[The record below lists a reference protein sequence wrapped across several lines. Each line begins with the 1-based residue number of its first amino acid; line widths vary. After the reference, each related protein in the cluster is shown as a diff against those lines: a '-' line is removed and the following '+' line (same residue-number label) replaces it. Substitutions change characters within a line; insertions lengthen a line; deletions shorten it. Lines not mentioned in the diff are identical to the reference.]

1 MPITINKKINQ
12 HNAITEATY
21 KIRLSE
27 KRLILACI
35 AQIKHDEPLKD
46 FYEINAKDFSN
57 LYGISINAAYSE
69 LQQVTETLYERSVI
83 IKDIYKKTRTKFRW
97 VEAIQYYDGE
107 GKIGIQFTKW
117 IAPYL
122 SALNEQYTSY
132 RLSAIANMKSI
143 YSLRLYELLIQF
155 RNTSNRVI
163 TIAEFKKFFSLEEVY
178 KRFTDLKK
186 RVIEPSIKEINEY
199 SDITVNYFIKK
210 KNRTPWSIEFIFS
223 EKEEINPPKKTPEKK
238 VISTETKE
246 ENEKKWRENIVNLGY
261 SPDEIITSFKQA

>member
-46 FYEINAKDFSN
+46 FYEINAKNFSD
-57 LYGISINAAYSE
+57 LYGISIDTAYSE
-69 LQQVTETLYERSVI
+69 LQQVAETLYDRSVI
-83 IKDIYKKTRTKFRW
+83 IKDVYKKTRTKFRW

-155 RNTSNRVI
+155 RNINKRVI
-163 TIAEFKKFFSLEEVY
+163 TIVEFKRFFNLEEFY

-199 SDITVNYFIKK
+199 SDINVSYYIKK
-210 KNRTPWSIEFIFS
+210 KNRTPWSIEFVFS
-223 EKEEINPPKKTPEKK
+223 GKEEINSFKKNLKK
-238 VISTETKE
+238 QGNLIETKE
-246 ENEKKWRENIVNLGY
+246 ENEKRWKENITQLGY
-261 SPDEIITSFKQA
+261 NPDEIIKKL

>member
-12 HNAITEATY
+12 HNAIIEATY
-21 KIRLSE
+21 KVKLSE

-35 AQIKHDEPLKD
+35 AEIKHNEPLKD
-46 FYEINAKDFSN
+46 FYEISAKKFAD
-57 LYGISINAAYSE
+57 LYGISMDTAYSE
-69 LQQVTETLYERSVI
+69 LQQAAETLYERSVV
-83 IKDIYKKTRTKFRW
+83 IKDVYKRSRTKFRW
-97 VEAIQYYDGE
+97 VEATQYYDGE

-122 SALNEQYTSY
+122 SALNDQYTSY

-155 RNTSNRVI
+155 RNTRKRAI
-163 TIAEFKKFFSLEEVY
+163 TVSEFKRILGLEEVY

-199 SDITVNYFIKK
+199 SDIRVNYFVKK
-210 KNRTPWSIEFIFS
+210 KNRTPWSIDFIFS
-223 EKEEINPPKKTPEKK
+223 EKEQIDSIKKN
-238 VISTETKE
+238 ISKQESKAETKE
-246 ENEKKWRENIVNLGY
+246 ENEKKWKNNILKLGY
-261 SPDEIITSFKQA
+261 NPDEIIKKSYN